1 MRYFFGILTMAV
13 LFPFL
18 CLAQEENELEPWLDL
33 IKEDAALAELLQ
45 DLQENPIVV
54 NKADKAD
61 WQRIPLLSASVI
73 DKILEIRRQKGPFKS
88 LRPIKAIVG
97 AEQYRRIRPFIVLNP
112 PLRRHFYWL
121 QRNYQTIENPQNRYS
136 GSKVYNLT
144 KLHVKYNNKIDAG
157 MIAQKDA
164 GETQWADY
172 LNGYVRF
179 NGKKIKIIAGSFY
192 LQLGQ
197 GLIFSSPFGRM
208 KSTLVTLPFTSNK
221 DRMAAY
227 SGSAENFAQTGLCA
241 QIQWPA
247 KTTVRFAFSRTLR
260 DGQYNAA
267 TGKIIGFD
275 YTGYHRNSREES
287 RKDLIEENALTLN
300 FNRKISAQANVG
312 ILLTRFVFN
321 PSIDFNSANV
331 PFSELRRR
339 RFHFNGRFLDLAGIY
354 YRFANEHLSLAGEWA
369 VSDFKHHAFN
379 QSMLVKETNVKF
391 GVILWQLNRNFQTP
405 SGRVFD
411 DRTPFPGAQQGVYG
425 ALTYDFGGGTIRF
438 YKFIKQ
444 DLWRTYFEPLPT
456 LHDEWLSQIAFRF
469 SRTKLNMRLR
479 RRFEEEFLSTGDS
492 NGQRMDLGRTSLRLE
507 AWYGPSK
514 KLRLRTRLEWCRVE
528 PPKEKGILMFQDIGI
543 NALKNVKIHA
553 RVTFFRTTSY
563 ASRIYEYEYDV
574 PGSFSNVA
582 LYGQGFKWYGQVN
595 WRVSRGLRVWLKY
608 RYLFF
613 NERNFNVI
621 NYGRIKRPLQRLV
634 RLQFELRF

>member
-1 MRYFFGILTMAV
+1 MRH
-13 LFPFL
+13 
-18 CLAQEENELEPWLDL
+18 
-33 IKEDAALAELLQ
+33 
-45 DLQENPIVV
+45 
-54 NKADKAD
+54 
-61 WQRIPLLSASVI
+61 R
-73 DKILEIRRQKGPFKS
+73 
-88 LRPIKAIVG
+88 
-97 AEQYRRIRPFIVLNP
+97 
-112 PLRRHFYWL
+112 FYWL
-121 QRNYQTIENPQNRYS
+121 QRNYRTIENPQASYS
-136 GSKVYNLT
+136 GDNLYSFSKIRMTYRNR
-144 KLHVKYNNKIDAG
+144 IDAG
-157 MIAQKDA
+157 IVVQKDA
-164 GETQWADY
+164 GEPQWTDY
-172 LNGYVRF
+172 LNGYVRY
-179 NGKKIKIIAGSFY
+179 NGRKIKIIAGSFY
-192 LQLGQ
+192 LQFGQ

-247 KTTVRFAFSRTLR
+247 KPTVRFAVSRTLR

-287 RKDLIEENALTLN
+287 RKDLIEENTLTLN

-312 ILLTRFVFN
+312 FLLTRFVFN

-339 RFHFNGRFLDLAGIY
+339 RFHFKGRFLDLAGIY
-354 YRFANEHLSLAGEWA
+354 YRFENDYLTMAGEWA

-379 QSMLVKETNVKF
+379 QTVFVRETNTKF
-391 GVILWQLNRNFQTP
+391 GIIFWQLSRNFQTP
-405 SGRVFD
+405 LGRVFD
-411 DRTPFPGAQQGVYG
+411 DQTPFPGAQQGVYG
-425 ALTYDFGGGTIRF
+425 AFTYNFGRGTLKF
-438 YKFIKQ
+438 YKIIKK

-456 LHDEWLSQIAFRF
+456 LHDEWLLQSMWRF
-469 SRTKLNMRLR
+469 SKTKLKLRLH
-479 RRFEEEFLSTGDS
+479 RRFREAFLSTDSGDAERR
-492 NGQRMDLGRTSLRLE
+492 NLRRTSLRLD
-507 AWYGPSK
+507 ADYGSSK

-528 PPKEKGILMFQDIGI
+528 PLKEKGILMFQGIGFR
-543 NALKNVKIHA
+543 ALKNLQIHA
-553 RVTFFRTTSY
+553 RLTFFRTTSY